1 MKDIQ
6 STTNFSDSK
15 LNLSA
20 AVKSILLTLFLG
32 FAQLRSCA
40 ATVKNIIRQNKKA
53 ALQEFLFKT
62 AEVNQD
68 QTVDSIPYLE
78 DQIEALKNQ
87 VNFLQ
92 QKIIE
97 TFEENPKY
105 TLSRTLKASDA
116 TKIIQ
121 QGLTQNNS

>member
-1 MKDIQ
+1 M
-6 STTNFSDSK
+6 
-15 LNLSA
+15 
-20 AVKSILLTLFLG
+20 LLT
-32 FAQLRSCA
+32 A

-92 QKIIE
+92 QKIIDLE
-97 TFEENPKY
+97 AKLTPKY
-105 TLSRTLKASDA
+105 ALSRTLKASDA